1 MLKVGIVGLPN
12 AGKSTLFNALVEK
25 PKARTATHPFTTVD
39 KNIGTVS
46 VPDDLLFK
54 LASLENIGKVTPVSI
69 TFIDIAGLI
78 KGAHQGEGL
87 GNQFLHHIR
96 EVNLILH
103 VIRFFDNPQVPH
115 VHATIDPES
124 DLKIVNEELLLADLE
139 SLEKKLNKEKLAKEE
154 KELVE
159 YLIKELNQGKMASEI
174 LPNLEEK
181 QQIMAKFYHLLT
193 AKKQI
198 VVANIDEEDLNNPP
212 TKINNTFLL
221 PIAAKFEAELNEL
234 PWVEQQKILKDLGLK
249 SSAKTQIIQSCY
261 QNLDLITFYTIA
273 KRTEARAWP
282 IKKGAK
288 AIEAAEK
295 IHSDFGKHFVKV
307 EVITAEELIKIGGW
321 NKAKEIGKI
330 ILEGREYQVKNQD
343 VLEFKIS
350 LH

>member
-25 PKARTATHPFTTVD
+25 PKARTASHPFTTID
-39 KNIGTVS
+39 KNIGTVN
-46 VPDDLLFK
+46 VPDELLFK
-54 LASLENIGKVTPVSI
+54 LASLENIGQVTQASI

-87 GNQFLHHIR
+87 GNQFLHYIR
-96 EVNLILH
+96 EVDLILH
-103 VIRFFDNPQVPH
+103 VVRFFENPHVPH
-115 VHATIDPES
+115 VHPKIDPEE
-124 DLKIVNEELLLADLE
+124 DLKIANQELILADLE
-139 SLEKKLNKEKLAKEE
+139 SLEKRLKKEKMAIEE
-154 KELVE
+154 KN
-159 YLIKELNQGKMASEI
+159 LIQRLINHLNQEKMAASI
-174 LPNLEEK
+174 LTDFNEK
-181 QQIMAKFYHLLT
+181 EKAIIKSYHLLT

-198 VVANIDEEDLNNPP
+198 VVANIDEDDLSNPP
-212 TKINNTFLL
+212 TKINNIFLL

-249 SSAKTQIIQSCY
+249 SSAKEQIIQSCY

-282 IKKGAK
+282 IKKGTK

-295 IHSDFGKHFVKV
+295 IHSDFAKHFVKV
-307 EVITAEELIKIGGW
+307 EVINAQELIKIGGW
-321 NKAKEIGKI
+321 NKAKELGKI
-330 ILEGREYQVKNQD
+330 ILEGKDYLVKNQD

-350 LH
+350 IH

>member
-25 PKARTATHPFTTVD
+25 PKAQIAAHPFTTID
-39 KNIGTVS
+39 KNVGTVN
-46 VPDDLLFK
+46 VPDNLLFK
-54 LASLENIGKVTPVSI
+54 LASLENIGKVNPASI

-87 GNQFLHHIR
+87 GNQFLHYIR
-96 EVNLILH
+96 EVDLILH
-103 VIRFFDNPQVPH
+103 VLRFFDNPQVPH
-115 VHATIDPES
+115 VHSTIDPEE

-139 SLEKKLNKEKLAKEE
+139 SLEKKFKKEKLSKEE

-181 QQIMAKFYHLLT
+181 KQTMVKFYHLLT
-193 AKKQI
+193 AKQQI
-198 VVANIDEEDLNNPP
+198 IVANIDEDDLNDSP
-212 TKINNTFLL
+212 TRINTTSLL

-234 PWVEQQKILKDLGLK
+234 PWIEQQKILKDFGLK
-249 SSAKTQIIQSCY
+249 SSAKEQIIQSCY

-273 KRTEARAWP
+273 KRNEARAWP

-295 IHSDFGKHFVKV
+295 IHSDFAKYFVKV
-307 EVITAEELIKIGGW
+307 EVIPAEELIKIGGW
-321 NKAKEIGKI
+321 NKAKELGKI
-330 ILEGREYQVKNQD
+330 ILEGKDYLVKNED

-350 LH
+350 IH